1 MKEAEILLD
10 KLEQVKKV
18 TDEAI
23 IVLKGI
29 IAKGNPCCGD
39 KNYDPDEYLIQWL
52 YQTKAENKLV
62 YTEKGI
68 CKVKTEE
75 QRK

>member
-10 KLEQVKKV
+10 KLEQAKKA

-23 IVLKGI
+23 TVLKGI
-29 IAKGNPCCGD
+29 IAKEHPCGN

-52 YQTKAENKLV
+52 SHTKAENQLV
-62 YTEKGI
+62 YTENSI
-68 CKVKTEE
+68 CKVKTKE
-75 QRK
+75 K

>member
-1 MKEAEILLD
+1 MKEVEILLD
-10 KLEQVKKV
+10 KLEQAKKA

-23 IVLKGI
+23 TVLKGI
-29 IAKGNPCCGD
+29 IAKENPCCGD

-52 YQTKAENKLV
+52 SQTKAENQLV
-62 YTEKGI
+62 YTENGI

-75 QRK
+75 KTK